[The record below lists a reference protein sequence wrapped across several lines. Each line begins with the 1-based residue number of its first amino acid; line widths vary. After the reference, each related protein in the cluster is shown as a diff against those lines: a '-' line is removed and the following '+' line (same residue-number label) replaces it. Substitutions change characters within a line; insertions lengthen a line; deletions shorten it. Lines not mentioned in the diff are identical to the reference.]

1 MSRQE
6 LRSDG
11 HSQTFTSGKVPAAH
25 QHNGVRPRRETAG
38 RELLRR
44 LAAFLLAL
52 AVVVLIQ
59 PSRATADT
67 NDPAFADRIA
77 AELGVKPG
85 ATVAEIGAGRGA
97 MTVLMAPKVGPA
109 GRMYANEID
118 PDRLAEIRERVA
130 NAGIGNVTVV
140 TATATDTGLPA
151 DSCDAI
157 YMIYVYHHLTD
168 PAAYDR
174 SIFRALKPGGA
185 LFIADFYPTWLLGGM
200 GVPQPQLVEQL
211 TAAGFQTVHV
221 LTNYPPSRVFRQYC
235 ALFLKP
241 TAANS
246 LSAATH

>member
-1 MSRQE
+1 MTTRDA
-6 LRSDG
+6 LSDG
-11 HSQTFTSGKVPAAH
+11 HLQTRPSGNLSAALRH
-25 QHNGVRPRRETAG
+25 DTVRQRREAG
-38 RELLRR
+38 GPELVGC

-52 AVVVLIQ
+52 VLGVLTQ
-59 PSRATADT
+59 PSGAVAAT

-85 ATVAEIGAGRGA
+85 ATVAEIGAGRGE

-109 GRMYANEID
+109 GRMYANEIE
-118 PDRLAEIRERVA
+118 PERLAEIRQRVA
-130 NAGIGNVTVV
+130 NASIGNVTVV

-168 PAAYDR
+168 PTAYDS
-174 SIFRALKPGGA
+174 SIFRALRPGGA

-211 TAAGFQTVHV
+211 TTAGFQTVHV
-221 LTNYPPSRVFRQYC
+221 LTNCPPSRVFMQYC
-235 ALFLKP
+235 VLFRKP
-241 TAANS
+241 
-246 LSAATH
+246 AATNPGSPTVH

>member
-1 MSRQE
+1 MTTRDV
-6 LRSDG
+6 LSDG
-11 HSQTFTSGKVPAAH
+11 HLQTRPIGNLPAAL
-25 QHNGVRPRRETAG
+25 QHNTVRQRREAG
-38 RELLRR
+38 GPELVGC

-52 AVVVLIQ
+52 VLGVLTQ
-59 PSRATADT
+59 PSGAVADT

-85 ATVAEIGAGRGA
+85 ATVAEVGAGRGE
-97 MTVLMAPKVGPA
+97 MTVLMAPKVGTA

-118 PDRLAEIRERVA
+118 PDRLAEIRQRVA
-130 NAGIGNVTVV
+130 DAGFGNVTVV

-174 SIFRALKPGGA
+174 SILRALRPGGA

-211 TAAGFQTVHV
+211 TAAGFQTVHE
-221 LTNYPPSRVFRQYC
+221 LTNCPPSRVFRQYC
-235 ALFLKP
+235 VLFRKP
-241 TAANS
+241 AATNS
-246 LSAATH
+246 ASAATH

>member
-1 MSRQE
+1 MIARE
-6 LRSDG
+6 PPSDG
-11 HSQTFTSGKVPAAH
+11 HLQKHTLGNLSLALQN
-25 QHNGVRPRRETAG
+25 NGPGQRREAAG
-38 RELLRR
+38 REPLGR

-59 PSRATADT
+59 PSGAAADT
-67 NDPAFADRIA
+67 DDPAFADRIA
-77 AELGVKPG
+77 TELGVKPG
-85 ATVAEIGAGRGA
+85 ATVAEIGAGRGE

-118 PDRLAEIRERVA
+118 PDRLAEIRQRVA

-140 TATATDTGLPA
+140 PATATDTGLPA

-185 LFIADFYPTWLLGGM
+185 LLIADFYPTWL
-200 GVPQPQLVEQL
+200 
-211 TAAGFQTVHV
+211 
-221 LTNYPPSRVFRQYC
+221 
-235 ALFLKP
+235 
-241 TAANS
+241 
-246 LSAATH
+246 

>member
-1 MSRQE
+1 MTTRE

-11 HSQTFTSGKVPAAH
+11 HSETLTSGNLSVALH
-25 QHNGVRPRRETAG
+25 CNEVRQRRG
-38 RELLRR
+38 SSRRELLGR
-44 LAAFLLAL
+44 LAAFLLVLAL
-52 AVVVLIQ
+52 VLLTQ
-59 PSRATADT
+59 PSGAAADT
-67 NDPAFADRIA
+67 DDPVFADRIA

-85 ATVAEIGAGRGA
+85 ATVAEIGAGRGT

-118 PDRLAEIRERVA
+118 PDRLAEIHQRVA

-157 YMIYVYHHLTD
+157 YMIHVYHHLTD

-174 SIFRALKPGGA
+174 SIFRALRPSGA
-185 LFIADFYPTWLLGGM
+185 LFISDFYPTWLLGGM
-200 GVPQPQLVEQL
+200 GVAQPKLVEQL

-235 ALFLKP
+235 VLFRKP
-241 TAANS
+241 
-246 LSAATH
+246 AATNSASAGKH